1 MDKTW
6 KEMDERELLSFLLG
20 DRRAAERLLERFGN
34 IGEISRTTISELKE
48 IKGIGEAKAKALL
61 SAFEIG
67 IRAAFYTDGRRIQ
80 LSSPREVANL
90 LFPKMINL
98 QREVVILIILNARNR
113 PIRIVEI
120 SRGSLDASSIQ
131 PRDIFR
137 EALRSNGARIILAH
151 NHPSGDPS
159 PSREDISITERIAE
173 AGRLL
178 GIPLLDHII
187 IGDGRYLSLKER
199 GYL

>member
-34 IGEISRTTISELKE
+34 IREISRTTISELKE

-120 SRGSLDASSIQ
+120 SRGGLDASSIQ